1 MKPRTEL
8 WMTIA
13 VCGIGALYFAWKAW
27 IAEPDSKTLYI
38 AFVIV
43 SFIVGNRATADVR
56 KKIEQEKK
64 AAEPAAADDAERQG
78 D

>member
-8 WMTIA
+8 WATIA

-43 SFIVGNRATADVR
+43 SFIVAHRATADVR
-56 KKIEQEKK
+56 KKIEQEEK
-64 AAEPAAADDAERQG
+64 AAKEGAADDAKEEG
-78 D
+78 G